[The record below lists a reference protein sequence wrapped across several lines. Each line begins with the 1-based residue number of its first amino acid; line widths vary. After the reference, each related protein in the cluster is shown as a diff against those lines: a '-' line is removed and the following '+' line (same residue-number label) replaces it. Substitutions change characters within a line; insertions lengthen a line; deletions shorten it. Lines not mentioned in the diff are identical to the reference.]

1 MVDQKKLIDKV
12 STYLSPL
19 QVNTIK
25 HACELAIVSHGSQ
38 LRDSNEPYY
47 QHPLEVAYIMANMT
61 MDTATI
67 ITALLHD
74 TVEDTELSLEDIEK
88 DFGSEITKLV
98 DGVTKLTKIECQS
111 EHTRQAENFRKLLLA
126 MSDDIR
132 VLLVKLA
139 DRVHNMRTI
148 KFIKSHERR
157 LRISH
162 ETMEIYAPLAERIGI
177 QTFKSELQDLAF
189 AELYP
194 EARNSII
201 NRLNFLRQ
209 EGKILIDKIIAQI
222 SEMLAKDNIKAIV
235 SGREKTACSIWQKME
250 RKNISFEQLSDI
262 VAFRILAETTAE
274 CYQILGIIHSHYHMV
289 PDCFKD
295 FISTPKA
302 NGYQSI
308 HTVVVGPDKQR
319 IEIQIRTS
327 YMHEVAELG
336 VAAHWTYKQG
346 YKQNIDGKQYRWIR
360 ELLEIL
366 EHTADPEEFL
376 EHTKL
381 EMYYD
386 QVFAFTPKGNII
398 ALPKGAT
405 PVDFAYAIHSDV
417 GNTCVGAKV
426 NGRIV
431 PLRTLLSNGDQVEII
446 RAKTQVPSASW
457 EKFVV
462 TGKAR
467 SEIRRFIKA
476 KQRQEYIN
484 LGRIIITKM
493 LRGYSKDFNEKTM
506 EPAVEFFKKKTLEDL
521 LMAIGE
527 GVINRYDVIKAIF
540 PNENKNNG
548 LKSKFSFLRF
558 GKKKI
563 PKSQDSIVP
572 IKGLMPGM
580 AIHFAGCCHPLPGD
594 NIIGIVHT
602 GKGITIHTV
611 DCEMLENF
619 ASTPERWLDIAWDK
633 DSTDMLHIGRIKVIL
648 AHEQGGLATM
658 SNTIAKENANIV
670 NLKIINRTSDF
681 FEIIIDVEVLG
692 VKHLLSLISALRGKH
707 CIHSAER
714 FKA

>member
-1 MVDQKKLIDKV
+1 MVDQQKLIDKV

-38 LRDSNEPYY
+38 LRDSNDPYY
-47 QHPLEVAYIMANMT
+47 QHPLEVAYIMATMT

-67 ITALLHD
+67 VTALLHD
-74 TVEDTELSLEDIEK
+74 TVEDTELTLEDIEK
-88 DFGSEITKLV
+88 DFGNEITKLV

-209 EGKILIDKIIAQI
+209 EGKILIDKIIVQI
-222 SEMLAKDNIKAIV
+222 SEMLAKENIKASV

-262 VAFRILAETTAE
+262 VAFRILAETTSE

-319 IEIQIRTS
+319 IEIQIRTY
-327 YMHEVAELG
+327 YMHEIAELG
-336 VAAHWTYKQG
+336 VAAHWSYKQN
-346 YKQNIDGKQYRWIR
+346 YQQNIDGKQYRWIR

-366 EHTADPEEFL
+366 EHTSDPEEFL

-417 GNTCVGAKV
+417 GNTCVGSKV

-446 RAKTQVPSASW
+446 RAKTQVPSPSW

-467 SEIRRFIKA
+467 SEIRRFIKT

-484 LGRIIITKM
+484 LGRIIITKI
-493 LRGYSKDFNEKTM
+493 LRGQGKEFNEKTM

-521 LMAIGE
+521 LMSVGE
-527 GVINRYDVIKAIF
+527 GVINRYDVIKALF
-540 PNENKNNG
+540 PNDKKQNS
-548 LKSKFSFLRF
+548 LKSKFAFLRF

-563 PKSQDSIVP
+563 AKSQDSIVP

-602 GKGITIHTV
+602 GKGITIHTI

-658 SNTIAKENANIV
+658 SNTIAKENANII
-670 NLKIINRTSDF
+670 NLKIVNRTNDF
-681 FEIIIDVEVLG
+681 FEIILDVEVLG
-692 VKHLLSLISALRGKH
+692 VKHLLNLISALRGKH

-714 FKA
+714 YKV

>member
-1 MVDQKKLIDKV
+1 MVNQQKLIDKV

-25 HACELAIVSHGSQ
+25 HACELAIISHGSQ

-47 QHPLEVAYIMANMT
+47 QHPIEVAYIMANMK

-74 TVEDTELSLEDIEK
+74 TVEDTELTLEDIER
-88 DFGSEITKLV
+88 DFGNEISKLV
-98 DGVTKLTKIECQS
+98 DGITKLTKIECQS

-209 EGKILIDKIIAQI
+209 EGKILIDKIIEQI
-222 SEMLAKDNIKAIV
+222 SEMLTKEDIKVSV

-262 VAFRILAETTAE
+262 VAFRIMAETKVE

-319 IEIQIRTS
+319 IEIQIRTH
-327 YMHEVAELG
+327 YMHKIAELG
-336 VAAHWTYKQG
+336 VAAHWTYKQN
-346 YKQNIDGKQYRWIR
+346 YQHNVDGKQYRWIR

-366 EHTADPEEFL
+366 EHTSDPEEFL

-431 PLRTLLSNGDQVEII
+431 PLRTLLNNGDQVEII
-446 RAKTQVPSASW
+446 RAKTQVPSPSW
-457 EKFVV
+457 EKFVI

-493 LRGYSKDFNEKTM
+493 LRGYGKEFNEKTI
-506 EPAVEFFKKKTLEDL
+506 EPAVEFFKKRTLEDL
-521 LMAIGE
+521 LTSVGE

-540 PNENKNNG
+540 PNNKKQNS

-563 PKSQDSIVP
+563 AKSQDSIVP

-602 GKGITIHTV
+602 GKGITIHV
-611 DCEMLENF
+611 IDCEMLENF
-619 ASTPERWLDIAWDK
+619 TSNPERWLEIAWDK
-633 DSTDMLHIGRIKVIL
+633 DSANMLHVGRIKVIL

-670 NLKIINRTSDF
+670 NLKIVNRTSDF
-681 FEIIIDVEVLG
+681 FEIVLDVEVLG
-692 VKHLLSLISALRGKH
+692 VKHLLSLISALRTKH
-707 CIHSAER
+707 CVHSAER
-714 FKA
+714 YKA